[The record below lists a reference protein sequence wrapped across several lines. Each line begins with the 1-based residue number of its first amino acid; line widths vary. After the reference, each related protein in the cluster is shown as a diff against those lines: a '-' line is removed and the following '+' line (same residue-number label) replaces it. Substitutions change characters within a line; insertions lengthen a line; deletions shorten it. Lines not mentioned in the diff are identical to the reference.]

1 MGLFTFQINKCQLT
15 TRHWY
20 ITDANGE
27 KEEVHGDGVVGEFP
41 IMSPGA
47 LHEYISCTTFST
59 PTGMMEGHYVF
70 RYLNKE
76 GSFNVKIPPLNFKS
90 LSFVV
95 AEKRLSNLS
104 GGKYEEDNT
113 SSGSDDR
120 ESVNL

>member
-1 MGLFTFQINKCQLT
+1 M

-20 ITDANGE
+20 ITDANGI

-41 IMSPGA
+41 VMYPGA

-59 PTGMMEGHYVF
+59 PTGVMEGHYVF
-70 RYLNKE
+70 RYLNKG
-76 GSFNVKIPPLNFKS
+76 GSFNVNIPQLNFKS
-90 LSFVV
+90 LSYVV

-104 GGKYEEDNT
+104 GGKFEEDST